1 MSSAGLADS
10 VYQTVLAREGKIKG
24 ASLEIALIV
33 NDWRAQVTGGMET
46 ALMLWESCCIPSLMH
61 GAGTWVETTSETEKR
76 LNKIQNYFVRLVLR
90 LGPGSPLVAIL
101 WDSSLL
107 DMKLRIW
114 EQKVM
119 MVFHIRSL
127 DKDTLANT
135 IYEEQKSNEWPG
147 LYKETKQIC
156 EDLQIEDCNVTRLSK
171 QRYKEVVLAACH
183 KKNEETLRSKA
194 NEGNCSRISGDKYG
208 MRDYLK
214 TQNISETREWFKSR
228 FGLQP
233 FAGNYSHDQRFAK
246 SDWLCRCKTVR
257 EEEGHITS
265 GKCEV
270 YGDLKS
276 QFGDLGED
284 KNLVD
289 FFRAVLDR
297 RDDLE
302 EEDRKQQS

>member
-1 MSSAGLADS
+1 M
-10 VYQTVLAREGKIKG
+10 
-24 ASLEIALIV
+24 
-33 NDWRAQVTGGMET
+33 
-46 ALMLWESCCIPSLMH
+46 
-61 GAGTWVETTSETEKR
+61 ETTSETEKR

-147 LYKETKQIC
+147 LYQETKQIC
-156 EDLQIEDCNVTRLSK
+156 EDLQIEDCNITRLSK
-171 QRYKEVVLAACH
+171 QTYKEVVLAACH

-194 NEGNCSRISGDKYG
+194 NEGKCSRISGEEYG

-214 TQNISETREWFKSR
+214 TQNISET
-228 FGLQP
+228 
-233 FAGNYSHDQRFAK
+233 
-246 SDWLCRCKTVR
+246 
-257 EEEGHITS
+257 
-265 GKCEV
+265 
-270 YGDLKS
+270 
-276 QFGDLGED
+276 
-284 KNLVD
+284 
-289 FFRAVLDR
+289 
-297 RDDLE
+297 
-302 EEDRKQQS
+302 